1 MLPSRCDSDWTSC
14 WWTSV
19 LWLGVGSCW
28 YWTVTSFCEL
38 LYSSTIW
45 PIDSCAKNFA
55 LANVIEVL
63 PPLETAAPLLEPQA
77 ARAGAAT
84 PAAATAPIPLMK
96 LRRLSGEPSRLGGTG
111 MRTPRGSCRV
121 TRYSAQLCCSVCWL
135 VQKLTNLCIV

>member
-28 YWTVTSFCEL
+28 YWTVTCFWEL

-55 LANVIEVL
+55 LANVIVVL
-63 PPLETAAPLLEPQA
+63 PPLVAAVLLVPHA
-77 ARAGAAT
+77 ARAGAAA
-84 PAAATAPIPLMK
+84 PAASTAPTPFTK
-96 LRRLSGEPSRLGGTG
+96 LRRLSGEPSLG
-111 MRTPRGSCRV
+111 MRTPWRGEAVRFAAKV
-121 TRYSAQLCCSVCWL
+121 CCSVCWYMQNL
-135 VQKLTNLCIV
+135 ATFSRWVKLSSA